1 MNISLL
7 ISSLPTQNTTARM
20 RVWRALKASGAV
32 TLRDGVYI
40 LPAEHSNKF
49 DAIADDL
56 ISENGNAYIFQTV
69 AVENLDI
76 AKIFNRKEEY
86 DVLYQQISQLRQ
98 ELNQSNKKELLK
110 QIRKLRKQLDALID
124 IDYFPTEAK
133 QQTLRELNTVEQAIL
148 RFGEIDEPN
157 NLQGHLQTFHVD
169 NFQNQIW
176 ATRKRPW
183 IDRLASAWLIQNFI
197 DPNANFLWLETPS
210 DCPKSALGFDFDGAK
225 FSHIEH
231 LVTFEVLL
239 HSFSLHEQKALNKIA
254 AIVHFLDVGG
264 VEPPEAAGIE
274 KVIQGLRNKI
284 TDDNQLLELS
294 NYIFDGL
301 YANFSRE

>member
-7 ISSLPTQNTTARM
+7 ISSLPTQNTTTRM

-40 LPAEHSNKF
+40 LPAEHSKKF

-86 DVLYQQISQLRQ
+86 DILYQQISQLRQ

-157 NLQGHLQTFHVD
+157 NLQGHLQTFHID

-264 VEPPEAAGIE
+264 VEPPEASGIE

-284 TDDNQLLELS
+284 TDDDQLLELS

-301 YANFSRE
+301 FANFLRE

>member
-7 ISSLPTQNTTARM
+7 ISSLPTQNTTTRM

-40 LPAEHSNKF
+40 LPAEHSKKF

-56 ISENGNAYIFQTV
+56 ISENGNAYIFQTF

-157 NLQGHLQTFHVD
+157 NLQGHLQTFHID

-264 VEPPEAAGIE
+264 VEPPEASGIE

-284 TDDNQLLELS
+284 TDDDQLLELS

-301 YANFSRE
+301 YANFLRE

>member
-7 ISSLPTQNTTARM
+7 ISSLPTQNTTTRM

-40 LPAEHSNKF
+40 LPAEHSKKF

-86 DVLYQQISQLRQ
+86 DILYQQISQLRQ

-157 NLQGHLQTFHVD
+157 NLQGHLQTFHID

-264 VEPPEAAGIE
+264 VEPPEASGIE

-284 TDDNQLLELS
+284 TDDDQLLELS

-301 YANFSRE
+301 YANFLRE

>member
-7 ISSLPTQNTTARM
+7 ISSLPTQNTTTRM
-20 RVWRALKASGAV
+20 RVWRALKTSGAV

-40 LPAEHSNKF
+40 LPAEHSKKF

-157 NLQGHLQTFHVD
+157 NLQGHLQTFHID

-264 VEPPEAAGIE
+264 VEPPEASGIE

-284 TDDNQLLELS
+284 TDDDQLLELS

-301 YANFSRE
+301 YANFLRE

>member
-7 ISSLPTQNTTARM
+7 ISSLPTQKTTTRM
-20 RVWRALKASGAV
+20 RVWRALKTSGAV

-40 LPAEHSNKF
+40 LPAEHSKKF

-157 NLQGHLQTFHVD
+157 NLQGHLQTFHID

-264 VEPPEAAGIE
+264 VEPPEASGIE

-284 TDDNQLLELS
+284 TDDDQLLELS

-301 YANFSRE
+301 YANFLRE

>member
-7 ISSLPTQNTTARM
+7 ISSLPTQNTTTRM

-40 LPAEHSNKF
+40 LPAEHSKKF

-86 DVLYQQISQLRQ
+86 DMLYQQISQLRQ

-157 NLQGHLQTFHVD
+157 NLQGHLQTFHID

-264 VEPPEAAGIE
+264 VEPPEASGIE

-284 TDDNQLLELS
+284 TDDDQLLELS

-301 YANFSRE
+301 YANFLRE

>member
-7 ISSLPTQNTTARM
+7 ISSLPTQNTTTRM
-20 RVWRALKASGAV
+20 RVWRALKTSGAV

-40 LPAEHSNKF
+40 LPAEHSKKF

-157 NLQGHLQTFHVD
+157 NLQGHLQTFHID

-264 VEPPEAAGIE
+264 VEPPEASGIE
-274 KVIQGLRNKI
+274 KVTQGLRNKI
-284 TDDNQLLELS
+284 TDDDQLLELS

-301 YANFSRE
+301 YANFLRE

>member
-7 ISSLPTQNTTARM
+7 ISSLPTQNTTTRM

-40 LPAEHSNKF
+40 LPAEHSKKF

-86 DVLYQQISQLRQ
+86 DMLYQQISQLRQ

-157 NLQGHLQTFHVD
+157 NLQGHLQTFHID

-239 HSFSLHEQKALNKIA
+239 HSFSLHEQKALNQIA

-264 VEPPEAAGIE
+264 VEPPEASGIE

-284 TDDNQLLELS
+284 TDDDQLLELS

-301 YANFSRE
+301 YANFLRE

>member
-1 MNISLL
+1 
-7 ISSLPTQNTTARM
+7 M

-40 LPAEHSNKF
+40 LPAEHSKKF

-56 ISENGNAYIFQTV
+56 ISENGNVYIFQTV
-69 AVENLDI
+69 AVENFDI

-157 NLQGHLQTFHVD
+157 NLQGHLQTFHID

-264 VEPPEAAGIE
+264 VEPPEASGIE

-284 TDDNQLLELS
+284 TDDDQLLELS

-301 YANFSRE
+301 YANFLRE

>member
-7 ISSLPTQNTTARM
+7 ISSLPTQNTTTRM

-40 LPAEHSNKF
+40 LPAEHSKKF

-69 AVENLDI
+69 AVEDLDI

-157 NLQGHLQTFHVD
+157 NLQGHLQTFHID

-264 VEPPEAAGIE
+264 VEPPEASGIE

-284 TDDNQLLELS
+284 TDDDQLLELS

-301 YANFSRE
+301 YANFLRE

>member
-7 ISSLPTQNTTARM
+7 ISSLPTQNTTTRM

-40 LPAEHSNKF
+40 LPAEHSKKF

-86 DVLYQQISQLRQ
+86 DMLYQQISQLRQ
-98 ELNQSNKKELLK
+98 DLNQSNKKELLK

-157 NLQGHLQTFHVD
+157 NLQGHLQTFHID

-264 VEPPEAAGIE
+264 VEPPEASGIE

-284 TDDNQLLELS
+284 TDDDQLLELS

-301 YANFSRE
+301 YANFLRE

>member
-1 MNISLL
+1 
-7 ISSLPTQNTTARM
+7 M
-20 RVWRALKASGAV
+20 RVWRALKTSGAV

-40 LPAEHSNKF
+40 LPAEHSKKF

-157 NLQGHLQTFHVD
+157 NLQGHLQTFHID

-264 VEPPEAAGIE
+264 VEPPEASGIE

-284 TDDNQLLELS
+284 TDDDQLLELS

-301 YANFSRE
+301 YANFLRE

>member
-86 DVLYQQISQLRQ
+86 DALYQQISQLRQ

-157 NLQGHLQTFHVD
+157 NLQGHLQTFHID

-239 HSFSLHEQKALNKIA
+239 HSFSLYEQKALNKIA

-284 TDDNQLLELS
+284 TDDDQLLELS

-301 YANFSRE
+301 YANFLRE